1 MKRPIVIALLVIAL
15 VFVLAG
21 IGAVLFF
28 AINGGFAG
36 NSPFDRNNIAFI
48 VEESKT
54 LKVDTEKPVTLKVAD
69 DAGDVTVTGGD
80 VKTVQVKIVK
90 TAYDSTQARAEE
102 EVKTIQYSIEQS
114 GNIITLKYELP
125 KSMNFS
131 NNVNTVDFLVTVPK
145 ETLVTIDTNFG
156 NVTVSDIQ
164 GDANLTTDFGDLKV
178 ENLDGSLSM
187 DTNNGDAQIKSVDAA
202 GKDIVIDSSFGD
214 ITLEQIKSQ
223 DITVTSSNG
232 KITLTNIRA
241 TGDVFTKSSFGDIN
255 FENGSAASLTLD
267 SDNGRIEVTKFDVKK
282 KLGID
287 NSFGDIEL
295 TGATAGS
302 YDIHT
307 SNGNLTIDGV
317 KGALKAHT
325 EFGDI
330 EIFNARSVVLDLDTN
345 NGNIDF
351 SGSLG
356 EGPHNI
362 KTEFGDVTLS
372 IPDDSNLNVDL
383 TTEFG
388 DITSEI
394 PITVTLTGDLK
405 NNEQTGS
412 INEGGGLLTIDTN
425 NGDIS
430 IKAIK

>member
-1 MKRPIVIALLVIAL
+1 MKRPLVIALLVIAL
-15 VFVLAG
+15 VFVLTG

-28 AINGGFAG
+28 AVNNGFAG
-36 NSPFDRNNIAFI
+36 NSPFDRNNISSI

-54 LKVDTEKPVTLKVAD
+54 LKVDAEKPVTLKVAD

-80 VKTVQVKIVK
+80 VKTVQVKIIK
-90 TAYDSTQARAEE
+90 TAYDSTQAHADA
-102 EVKTIQYSIEQS
+102 EVKTIPYSIEQN
-114 GNIITLKYELP
+114 GNAITLKYELP

-131 NNVNTVDFLVTVPK
+131 NNINTVDFIVTVPK
-145 ETLVTIDTNFG
+145 ETMVTIDTNYG
-156 NVTVSDIQ
+156 SVAVSDIQ
-164 GDANLTTDFGDLKV
+164 GDADLTTDFGDLFV

-187 DTNNGDAQIKSVDAA
+187 DTNNGDAQIKSVDAS
-202 GKDIVIDSSFGD
+202 GKDVVIDSSFGD
-214 ITLEQIKSQ
+214 ITLEQVKSRG
-223 DITVTSSNG
+223 ITVTSSNG
-232 KITLTNIRA
+232 KITFTNVRA

-255 FENGSAASLTLD
+255 FENGSAATLTLD
-267 SDNGRIEVTKFDVKK
+267 SDNGRIEVTKFDIKK
-282 KLGID
+282 ELGID
-287 NSFGDIEL
+287 NSFGDIVL
-295 TGATAGS
+295 TSATAGS

-317 KGALKAHT
+317 KGTLKAYT
-325 EFGDI
+325 DFGDI
-330 EIFNARSVVLDLDTN
+330 EIINARSVVLELDTN

-362 KTEFGDVTLS
+362 RTDFGDVTLS
-372 IPDDSNLNVDL
+372 IPDDSNLSVDL

-388 DITSEI
+388 DITSDI

-405 NNEQTGS
+405 DNEQTGS

-425 NGDIS
+425 NGDIH